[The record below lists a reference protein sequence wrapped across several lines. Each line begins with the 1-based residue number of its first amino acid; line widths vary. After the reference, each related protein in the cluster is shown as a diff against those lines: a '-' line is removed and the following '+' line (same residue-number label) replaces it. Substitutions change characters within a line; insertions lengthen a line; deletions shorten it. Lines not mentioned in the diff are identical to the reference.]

1 MADIKRILIVDDD
14 QIIRDSLCEFLRL
27 EGYESKGA
35 ESFHQA
41 LTELEKQTYNLVLT
55 DVNMPEIDGFELLR
69 VIRKRYPH
77 LVTIIITGYGTIE
90 SAVEAIKMGAYDYL
104 TKPIVD
110 DEIRILTKRALEA
123 IAEKGIDTELI
134 TLSGLDIQP
143 CDGCMVCQDEESCRI
158 EDDLMP
164 IYNKMKEADAII
176 LASPVYFGS
185 ATALIKALMERTG
198 YIGGRWRERFS
209 GKVGGPLV
217 VARRAGQN
225 FTFAQIMYWF
235 HILGFF
241 MPGSTYW
248 NIAFG
253 REKGEVANDEE
264 GLATAWN
271 FGKNIAFLVKKLN
284 T

>member
-1 MADIKRILIVDDD
+1 MKAIGIVGSP
-14 QIIRDSLCEFLRL
+14 R
-27 EGYESKGA
+27 KGGN
-35 ESFHQA
+35 
-41 LTELEKQTYNLVLT
+41 TE
-55 DVNMPEIDGFELLR
+55 
-69 VIRKRYPH
+69 
-77 LVTIIITGYGTIE
+77 
-90 SAVEAIKMGAYDYL
+90 
-104 TKPIVD
+104 
-110 DEIRILTKRALEA
+110 ILTKHALKA
-123 IAEKGIDTELI
+123 IAEEELDTELI
-134 TLSGLDIQP
+134 TLSGLDIRP
-143 CDGCMVCQDEESCRI
+143 CNACMVCQDEERCPI
-158 EDDLMP
+158 DDDLWP
-164 IYNKMKEADAII
+164 IYIKMKEADAII
-176 LASPVYFGS
+176 LASPVYYGS

-198 YIGGRWRERFS
+198 YIGGRWRERFA

-225 FTFAQIMYWF
+225 FTFAQLMYWF

-271 FGKNIAFLVKKLN
+271 FGKNVAFLAKKMN